1 MKNVFIAGG
10 AGFIGSAL
18 VRRLSLRKDVA
29 SIVIY
34 DNLSCGTFDRIKG
47 ALEPNR
53 VEFLKGELSDLGP
66 VTAAMCGCD
75 TVFCLAA
82 NPDISK
88 AVTDPALDFWQG
100 TRLVQNV
107 LEASRVNGVKRFF
120 LPSGSGVYGER
131 PGHAFSEDYG
141 PCLPISPYGASKL
154 ACEALVCAY
163 SHMFGIEGR
172 VFRFANVVGPRQT
185 HGVGFDFLKQLKA
198 DPDKLRVLGDGT
210 QMKSY
215 IHVDDVLDAVFMVA
229 AAAGLPKYDVFNVAS
244 EDTMSVAEVA
254 ELAFNVIPK
263 SSVRTVEYAGGDRG
277 WKGDVPKIS
286 FDCTKIRR
294 LGWSPKYTSR
304 EAMKAALRAMLCE

>member
-1 MKNVFIAGG
+1 MKNVFVAGG

-34 DNLSCGTFDRIKG
+34 DNLSCGTFSRIQS

-53 VEFLKGELSDLGP
+53 VEFLKDELSDLAP
-66 VTAAMCGCD
+66 LTAAMFGCD

-88 AVTDPALDFWQG
+88 SVTDPSVDFWQG

-107 LEASRVNGVKRFF
+107 LEAARVIGVKRFF

-131 PGHAFSEDYG
+131 PGHAFPEDYG

-185 HGVGFDFLKQLKA
+185 HGVGRDFITRLTVDQKH
-198 DPDKLRVLGDGT
+198 LRILGDGT
-210 QMKSY
+210 QLKSY

-244 EDTMSVAEVA
+244 EDTMSVTDVA
-254 ELAFNVIPK
+254 VMASRIVPHASQVQF
-263 SSVRTVEYAGGDRG
+263 EYTGGDRG
-277 WKGDVPKIS
+277 WKGDVPKVI

-294 LGWSPKYTSR
+294 LGWAPKHTSR
-304 EAMKAALRAMLCE
+304 QAMSGALKAMLCE